1 MRRFGVLKY
10 NSVLVLVNEVVMD
23 RSAAPTIEVTVND
36 RSVENPWVIEM
47 IGWGGV
53 MLDIGCHGSEYL
65 PEMAARTN
73 RAYGLDIEQVP
84 HVDGVQMVRG
94 DVMNPPL
101 KPRSFDVIVSISAI
115 EHIGCD
121 FYGQIPSED
130 ADMTAMQQIR
140 ELLRDDG
147 RLLISV
153 PYGRG
158 ATHAWF
164 RVYDAYRL
172 QRLLQGFRPLS
183 IRYYRRNSN
192 QYERCMADNI
202 ADAGFDLA
210 GFRSDGLVLAE
221 LAKGPLT
228 QTLSP
233 LETGC
238 DRAGGRG

>member
-1 MRRFGVLKY
+1 
-10 NSVLVLVNEVVMD
+10 MD
-23 RSAAPTIEVTVND
+23 RSASPTIEATVND

-101 KPRSFDVIVSISAI
+101 KPSSFDVIVSISAI

-172 QRLLQGFRPLS
+172 RRLLQGFRPLS
-183 IRYYRRNSN
+183 IRYYRRNGN
-192 QYERCMADNI
+192 RYERCTAEDI